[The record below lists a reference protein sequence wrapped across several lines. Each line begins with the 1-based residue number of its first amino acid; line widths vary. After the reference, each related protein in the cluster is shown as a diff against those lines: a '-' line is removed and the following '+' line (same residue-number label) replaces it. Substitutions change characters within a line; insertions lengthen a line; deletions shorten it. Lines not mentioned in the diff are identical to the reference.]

1 MKNVIKN
8 GLRQDL
14 EFRGALHLSLKDKV
28 VSGYDK
34 IVINVNKSYQHGI
47 WADFIVI
54 PSFGGDN
61 VEIFRIGGR
70 VVKSLTGHRD
80 LSRWIDYCIQE
91 LDWKV
96 VISSSNKDALI
107 VDIFNFINGASDV
120 ILTSDTEFNLKD
132 GDGLGVETFYPYY
145 PEDNDDSDDE
155 IEEEIVEEEVV
166 EEEEYTGYQKPVA
179 PEEVVQFLDYK
190 LTRIE
195 DGGLGCKSP
204 NFIFSYENE
213 KVYSKLDL
221 FIEKDDEG
229 NPHITKADIYKC
241 GFGGS
246 RDKVKSISTAEDL
259 EDFKTRGE
267 EFTDR
272 IIKAPNLGSVTKEAF
287 YRERLEKD
295 LLTLIKSL
303 LFGMEWK
310 ESLTSEPTEDD
321 EY

>member
-1 MKNVIKN
+1 MTNVVKN
-8 GLRQDL
+8 GLYLDL
-14 EFRGALHLSLKDKV
+14 NFRGALHLSLKDRKIN
-28 VSGYDK
+28 GYDK
-34 IVINVNKSYQHGI
+34 LVVNVNRTERGTWVDMIVIYNLLDRTWES
-47 WADFIVI
+47 
-54 PSFGGDN
+54 
-61 VEIFRIGGR
+61 FRIGGEILE
-70 VVKSLTGHRD
+70 SLTGHQDLHKWFD
-80 LSRWIDYCIQE
+80 LSITE
-91 LDWKV
+91 LEWEGV
-96 VISSSNKDALI
+96 VSDDNKDKLLLE
-107 VDIFNFINGASDV
+107 IFNFVNGVSEV
-120 ILTSDTEFNLKD
+120 LVTPDTEFALKD
-132 GDGLGVETFYPYY
+132 DDGLGVETFYPYY

-246 RDKVKSISTAEDL
+246 RDKVKSISTTEDL

-272 IIKAPNLGSVTKEAF
+272 IIKSPNLGSVTKEAF